1 VKRNDQTTEEGSLT
15 IYCNCKKLEYK
26 CSGQRNSTVFFS
38 AEGTMLWK
46 SWENGTELTADTLV
60 GEVGEAVFWLQVSF
74 GQYSNI
80 IEADSCVVTG
90 EFADP
95 RLMLFNVVKYKRLD

>member
-38 AEGTMLWK
+38 AEGAMFSK
-46 SWENGTELTADTLV
+46 SWVNGTELTSDTLV
-60 GEVGEAVFWLQVSF
+60 GEVGKAVFWFHVSF
-74 GQYSNI
+74 GQCSNI
-80 IEADSCVVTG
+80 IEADSCIVTG
-90 EFADP
+90 EFPDMFSP
-95 RLMLFNVVKYKRLD
+95 CVV